1 MWPMATILDS
11 ADTEHFRH
19 PRKLYWATLAYTLVS
34 LKNQEDGDF
43 PGGPAVKNPPANA
56 GKLGLISGLGRFHML
71 WGNWDRV
78 PRLLSPQAASTE
90 PVRPVSLCS
99 ATREA
104 TVMRNPCAEAREW
117 QPLLAAA
124 REKSR
129 HSSEDTVKPKINK
142 LKKIKME
149 QWKIILQ
156 WIE

>member
-1 MWPMATILDS
+1 
-11 ADTEHFRH
+11 
-19 PRKLYWATLAYTLVS
+19 
-34 LKNQEDGDF
+34 
-43 PGGPAVKNPPANA
+43 
-56 GKLGLISGLGRFHML
+56 
-71 WGNWDRV
+71 
-78 PRLLSPQAASTE
+78 
-90 PVRPVSLCS
+90 
-99 ATREA
+99 
-104 TVMRNPCAEAREW
+104 MRNPCAEAREW